1 VRKIKA
7 VAAGP
12 TGDHGQ
18 VNCGHVD
25 SSSWIASVDL
35 TRNVI
40 GPPWWVGLDSTAKS
54 SDVKRN

>member
-1 VRKIKA
+1 
-7 VAAGP
+7 
-12 TGDHGQ
+12 
-18 VNCGHVD
+18 VD